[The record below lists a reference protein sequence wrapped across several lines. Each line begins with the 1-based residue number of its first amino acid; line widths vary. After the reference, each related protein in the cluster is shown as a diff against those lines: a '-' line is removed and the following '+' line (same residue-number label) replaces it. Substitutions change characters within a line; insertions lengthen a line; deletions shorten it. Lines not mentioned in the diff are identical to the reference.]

1 MEWNFRLFLILTLND
16 FFFFAT
22 RKTVKTE
29 GRWSWLKIIVRMI
42 KSTLSQKI
50 PKKKKKKCVS
60 KLEPG
65 LQGGRASKHRA
76 CKETNMM

>member
-1 MEWNFRLFLILTLND
+1 MEWNFPLFLILTLND

-50 PKKKKKKCVS
+50 PKKKKKKVCEQVRAWTS
-60 KLEPG
+60 RGQG
-65 LQGGRASKHRA
+65 LKTQGL
-76 CKETNMM
+76 